1 MQKQKYMNF
10 KFQVFL
16 LRFFI
21 FFLIVNFFYYKVMY
35 QITLFGTQD
44 KMSQNGE
51 GFQNAGISLFEE
63 KHISIE
69 ILYLFLES
77 LFFIF
82 FLKYF
87 TR

>member
-21 FFLIVNFFYYKVMY
+21 FFLIVNYFYYKVMY

-44 KMSQNGE
+44 K
-51 GFQNAGISLFEE
+51 
-63 KHISIE
+63 
-69 ILYLFLES
+69 
-77 LFFIF
+77 
-82 FLKYF
+82 
-87 TR
+87 